1 MSREIP
7 AWNHEASLRSAS
19 SVSSKASAVIVV
31 FVVELVVVLERMAA
45 DNVLLRRRLAN
56 IFGLEFAVV
65 RFEIKADIK
74 EKITMIKRPR
84 DFLIENS

>member
-1 MSREIP
+1 M
-7 AWNHEASLRSAS
+7 RSAS